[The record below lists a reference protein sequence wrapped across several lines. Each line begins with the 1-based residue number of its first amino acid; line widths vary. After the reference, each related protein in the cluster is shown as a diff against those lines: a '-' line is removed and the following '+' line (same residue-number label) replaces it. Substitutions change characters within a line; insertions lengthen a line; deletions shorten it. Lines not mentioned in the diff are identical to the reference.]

1 MSLAPK
7 DSVFFG
13 QTSPRRERPT
23 LATYLYR
30 LGKFAFRHKYLVVA
44 AWIIVIAVVGGAISA
59 TNPTFSKE
67 FNLPGTDSQRATE
80 LMNENFAAAAEQQT
94 QASTSILIAA
104 DDGLAAHSDQI
115 DQLIAQAKTLP
126 DIVDPEKIVNPVT
139 LAEANPA
146 VASAVLGDN
155 GKVGLIQLN
164 QSIRIEDQ
172 TQANKTAFLDLMAKF
187 RTGGLQVEGTGSMM
201 QVQAAGGLSEMLGFA
216 VAFIVMIVAFGAL
229 IAAFIPLFT
238 AILGIALATLTVTL
252 GSGFFDINEGVTGIV
267 TMIGIAVSIDYAL
280 FIVSR
285 YRSELNL
292 GGTREAAAGRA
303 VGTAGSSVVFA
314 GLTVV
319 VALAALAVVGVP
331 MITQMGISAAVA
343 VIIAVLG
350 AITLIP
356 AVLGIFGRFAFSPRI
371 PGLRHGDEPE
381 TMESNGHRW
390 AKIVTKY
397 PWPIAGAALV
407 LLVIAAIPMTKLEL
421 GLSFTQDE
429 ERPALA
435 LLQRGFGEGVNGE
448 LFVVLDAPDGTDITA
463 IAEGAVA
470 HIKGLDNVATPDQLM
485 WVGNGPDAANPMA
498 GANSALIAVTPQMSP
513 SGPETHELMN
523 QIRDY
528 GSTVKSEGAELGVAG
543 QTAIVADMSSKLS
556 SALIPYLI
564 VVVCLAFIIMMVVF
578 RSILVPLTATLGFL
592 FSVCATFG
600 ATVAIFQ
607 EGDFGLIEHT
617 QPIISFLPIFMIGV
631 VFGLAMDYQVFLVTR
646 MREEYVHGLSAKD
659 AIISGYT
666 HGARVVASA
675 AIIMIS
681 VFGAFMLSSETTSK
695 MMGFGLAAA
704 VFFDAFIIR
713 MIVIPAVMSILG
725 DSAWKLPAWLDK
737 ILPNVDI
744 EGEAIRRIPIEQDP
758 DSDPDPNQVPVR
770 V

>member
-303 VGTAGSSVVFA
+303 VGTAGSSVVF
-314 GLTVV
+314 
-319 VALAALAVVGVP
+319 
-331 MITQMGISAAVA
+331 
-343 VIIAVLG
+343 IAVLG

-463 IAEGAVA
+463 IAEGTVA

-564 VVVCLAFIIMMVVF
+564 VVVGLAFIIMMVVF